1 MEQVCYSVCVLLVCA
16 VLVSV
21 PCYGSSTDPAPLA
34 GRIANVSNS
43 SAGWNRKVRRLIT
56 VRNSEKTPA
65 AMELAPVPKIRYRVN
80 STITHVKN
88 IVNRSATTG
97 KIPVDE
103 NTMEDTSLDTDTVVH
118 SSRRNMN
125 NLGSTTASNTLYNNK
140 STAEGKIMNS
150 RTADNFLA
158 DWDHI
163 KLRSSEQV
171 LADINSP
178 MTADRR
184 TVTTGEKL
192 LDQTTQKDVSCGKKQ
207 GLSSDTDMA
216 AIVGNS
222 VIDNKQIKPFVNNN
236 NITSGEGWTQVDT
249 DVVSAARG
257 ENRLSLRLTNIQKSY
272 KRKIRIRRN
281 SNSNVDDKMI
291 GSENAE
297 MGNKSITNEEYIT
310 NMSSKNACTIF
321 FSVVITDWKM
331 FPNGSLLSLDDTHVL
346 YPPEYFW
353 KEQNDYNETKVRG
366 CPCLLRNCIRK
377 CCPEGHT
384 LTEEMNCV
392 PSNLTLLHPFAPQ
405 FIDEDTNKPVKN
417 VDVYRLYGSPCS
429 SGSYLL
435 DPQANVEDRF
445 SLLLSG
451 ILSAPAEGNFTVA
464 KYCIEAFEKQ
474 EAILPL
480 LCFDEEDIKP
490 DTHYTE
496 IHLLYPIGL
505 IISVPF
511 LFATFLVYA
520 VISELRNLHGKCL
533 MCHVSSLLT
542 AYVFL
547 AVIQLG
553 GFRLSHEF
561 CLSCAFITFFAF
573 LANFFWLNVMCF
585 DIWWTFCGVRFLRG
599 SVKERERKKF
609 LLYSVY
615 AWGAPLIM
623 LVVCLLMD
631 LIPDVPGTFI
641 KPEFGVTKCW
651 FKTDDAVLAY
661 FYGPVGFL
669 LLCNTIFFITTAFKI
684 IGLKRETRMLKGQES
699 RRHDDKANRQRLNLY
714 LKLFIVMGVNW
725 IMEVISWAAGGP
737 EYLWYFTD
745 LGNILQGV
753 LIFVIFVWKQKV
765 RYILVRKFCPWY
777 ANRSGSQFRSSI
789 KSQPTTSHM
798 STYSYTTTTSVS
810 NHEQFQMKPTATF
823 RTSDVS

>member
-1 MEQVCYSVCVLLVCA
+1 
-16 VLVSV
+16 
-21 PCYGSSTDPAPLA
+21 
-34 GRIANVSNS
+34 
-43 SAGWNRKVRRLIT
+43 
-56 VRNSEKTPA
+56 
-65 AMELAPVPKIRYRVN
+65 MELAPVPKIRYRVN

-561 CLSCAFITFFAF
+561 CLSC
-573 LANFFWLNVMCF
+573 
-585 DIWWTFCGVRFLRG
+585 G
-599 SVKERERKKF
+599 
-609 LLYSVY
+609 
-615 AWGAPLIM
+615 
-623 LVVCLLMD
+623 
-631 LIPDVPGTFI
+631 
-641 KPEFGVTKCW
+641 KCSW
-651 FKTDDAVLAY
+651 YVILS
-661 FYGPVGFL
+661 
-669 LLCNTIFFITTAFKI
+669 
-684 IGLKRETRMLKGQES
+684 S
-699 RRHDDKANRQRLNLY
+699 R
-714 LKLFIVMGVNW
+714 I
-725 IMEVISWAAGGP
+725 
-737 EYLWYFTD
+737 
-745 LGNILQGV
+745 
-753 LIFVIFVWKQKV
+753 
-765 RYILVRKFCPWY
+765 
-777 ANRSGSQFRSSI
+777 
-789 KSQPTTSHM
+789 
-798 STYSYTTTTSVS
+798 
-810 NHEQFQMKPTATF
+810 
-823 RTSDVS
+823 